1 MKTVVTNLRIPEDD
15 WMRVKAAAAN
25 SGMSVNTYM
34 KQLIDTATVQHM
46 IPDRTTEK
54 KSKRSHYQPLWDTI
68 QKIAQIPN
76 MPMEASEEDKIIYG
90 ID

>member
-1 MKTVVTNLRIPEDD
+1 MKTIVTNLRIPEDD

-25 SGMSVNTYM
+25 SGVSVNTYM

-46 IPDRTTEK
+46 IPDRSIKK
-54 KSKRSHYQPLWDTI
+54 KSKQSYYQPLWDTI
-68 QKIAQIPN
+68 NKIAQMPN
-76 MPMEASEEDKIIYG
+76 KPMGASEEDKIIYG